1 MGTLKGAREK
11 KENNA
16 GVEIFPFLVLV
27 IFWFSVYTTHRI
39 LHGGVATRNSGSGA
53 VQNVLRKIKGKQ

>member
-1 MGTLKGAREK
+1 MVGTLKGAREK
-11 KENNA
+11 RDDDA

-39 LHGGVATRNSGSGA
+39 SHGGVATVA
-53 VQNVLRKIKGKQ
+53 LELRRMASAK